1 MGVSGDLYRFVLL
14 LHILT
19 VVVAF
24 GSFMASAAY
33 ARLARERGGP
43 EGVAINEA
51 SAAVTKRVSQGAFW
65 AVPLLGILLVVLS
78 DGAIGFD
85 EAWISL
91 SFLLYIAAAILLAA
105 VVIPTQRRTNQ
116 LAAESV
122 ANRSAETGR
131 GEMVR
136 LDKKLA
142 AFSGVFNLL
151 FLVILALMVFQPG
164 G

>member
-1 MGVSGDLYRFVLL
+1 MGVSGGLYRFVLL

-24 GSFMASAAY
+24 GSFMANAAY
-33 ARLARERGGP
+33 ARLARERGGS

-51 SAAVTKRVSQGAFW
+51 SAAVTKRVSQGSFW
-65 AVPLLGILLVVLS
+65 AVPVLGILLVVLS
-78 DGAIGFD
+78 DGDFGFD
-85 EAWISL
+85 EPWISL
-91 SFLLYIAAAILLAA
+91 SFLLFIAAAVILVA
-105 VVIPTQRRTNQ
+105 VVIPTQRMVNQ

-122 ANRSAETGR
+122 ANRSSGTGQ

-142 AFSGVFNLL
+142 AFSGVFNLI
-151 FLVILALMVFQPG
+151 FLALLALMIFKPG
-164 G
+164 A